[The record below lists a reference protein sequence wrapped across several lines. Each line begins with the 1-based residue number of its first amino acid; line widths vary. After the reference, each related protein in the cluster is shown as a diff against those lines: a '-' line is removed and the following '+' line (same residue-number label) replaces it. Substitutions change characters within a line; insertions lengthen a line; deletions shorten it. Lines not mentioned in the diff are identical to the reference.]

1 MFKKKTQIT
10 GFVDIHNHI
19 LPGIDDGAKNMQ
31 EAVEMIRIAYEEGIR
46 SILVTPHY
54 NVNRPYSTKK
64 EIQEAFLIVKEHI
77 EKSYEDLSLYVGNE
91 VFYSTQIDE
100 CYEKED
106 ILLLAGTRY
115 TLVEFMPSDSFDHIR
130 TGLNSIIMLG
140 YTPVLAH
147 FERYYSLVDNIS
159 RVEELR
165 SMGVIIQA
173 NAQSILGEYGT
184 TIKKQLKGYLKK
196 NLIDIVATD
205 AHSPRSRAP
214 RLREVSDLIARKYG
228 QDYMQTVL
236 IDNPQKIVSGEYI

>member
-1 MFKKKTQIT
+1 MFKKKTQIV

-31 EAVEMIRIAYEEGIR
+31 ETTQMIRIAYEEGIR

-54 NVNRPYSTKK
+54 NVNRPYSTKE
-64 EIQEAFLIVKEHI
+64 EIQEAFLKVKEHI

-91 VFYSTQIDE
+91 VFYSTEIE
-100 CYEKED
+100 EYYENED

-115 TLVEFMPSDSFDHIR
+115 TLVEFMPNDSYDHIR
-130 TGLNSIIMLG
+130 AGLNNIIMLG

-147 FERYYSLVDNIS
+147 FERYFNLVESMN
-159 RVEELR
+159 RVEELKN
-165 SMGVIIQA
+165 MGVIIQA
-173 NAQSILGEYGT
+173 NAQSILGNYGT

-214 RLREVSDLIARKYG
+214 RLREVSDLLARKYG
-228 QDYMQTVL
+228 KDYMQAIL